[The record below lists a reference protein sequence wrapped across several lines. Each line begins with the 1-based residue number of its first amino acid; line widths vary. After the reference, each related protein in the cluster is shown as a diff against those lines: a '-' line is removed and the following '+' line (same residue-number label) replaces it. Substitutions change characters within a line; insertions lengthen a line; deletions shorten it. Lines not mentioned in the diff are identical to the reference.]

1 MAVKNLFSQI
11 TDSRFY
17 SGTAWHTWNVTDN
30 ISITNSSQSY
40 TTEVSYS
47 GPVDVTSTRYG
58 AGGIEY
64 YTYSTTTDGMVKASV
79 HPYEY
84 TTTTSQ
90 SITNVVKNTSV
101 SNSYRVA
108 VENSASFSVDVSHSW
123 YYEVGRVADHVAE
136 TYTINTSGEKPAKA
150 TTNWWLEITVEN
162 FFEEASRNNT
172 KTQLIPGS
180 QINNTYVC
188 NLYDGGVSLL
198 PGAKEWRICS
208 NVFYAITY
216 STYGAET
223 ASMSSNVVN
232 LCRGFLIGDN
242 LAYSSTGSTNG
253 ACVVPYLTYYS
264 KSTSWNTL
272 TTVELTYQV
281 PAQTTTSW
289 VSPKQLSS
297 LVSQ

>member
-64 YTYSTTTDGMVKASV
+64 YTYSTTTDGMVKVSV

-108 VENSASFSVDVSHSW
+108 VENSASFSDENSNYW
-123 YYEVGRVADHVAE
+123 YYEAGRVVDHVAE
-136 TYTINTSGEKPAKA
+136 TYTVNTSGEKPAKA

-188 NLYDGGVSLL
+188 NLYDGGVSQL
-198 PGAKEWRICS
+198 PGASFWKRTYRIC
-208 NVFYAITY
+208 YAINY
-216 STYGAET
+216 SSYGAET
-223 ASMSSNVVN
+223 VSISTIVENWYGDWSNN
-232 LCRGFLIGDN
+232 AYPGGFSGTAD
-242 LAYSSTGSTNG
+242 GS
-253 ACVVPYLTYYS
+253 CIIPYLTYYS